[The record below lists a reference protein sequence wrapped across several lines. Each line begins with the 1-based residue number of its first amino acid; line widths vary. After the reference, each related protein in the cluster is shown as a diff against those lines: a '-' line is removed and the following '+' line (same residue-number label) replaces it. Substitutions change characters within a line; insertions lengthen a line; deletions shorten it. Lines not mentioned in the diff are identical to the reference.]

1 MELKIRQISLK
12 KIDAYRE
19 TSLPIKSEK
28 KEIKVSININ
38 IGIIEIKKIDD
49 GGALI
54 KTNFTLDIL
63 DFGHIS
69 AQLETIATVDELDT
83 LISDWEKSDEKRNLP
98 ADVRGQ
104 FENAIFF
111 YIMPL
116 LIIMSE
122 KLTIPLPLPAIHKQT
137 PLPKK

>member
-1 MELKIRQISLK
+1 
-12 KIDAYRE
+12 
-19 TSLPIKSEK
+19 
-28 KEIKVSININ
+28 
-38 IGIIEIKKIDD
+38 
-49 GGALI
+49 
-54 KTNFTLDIL
+54 
-63 DFGHIS
+63 
-69 AQLETIATVDELDT
+69 LDT
-83 LISDWEKSDEKRNLP
+83 LISDWEKSEEKRNLP

-116 LIIMSE
+116 LISMAE